1 MYMNKDKSCFINL
14 DKVNEDSI
22 TLVIGKKLRYVQKE
36 SYVLWVFESKLK
48 DTLVDGRKAKLITI
62 SKIYDHN
69 CLVKF
74 TRK

>member
-1 MYMNKDKSCFINL
+1 MNKDKSCFINL

-36 SYVLWVFESKLK
+36 SYLLWVFESKLK
-48 DTLVDGRKAKLITI
+48 DTLVDGRKETLITI

-74 TRK
+74 THK